1 MNSRIITF
9 MLAICMEEKTILCFF
24 RHIQEHLNNEAEFP
38 KDGQFAEDIQAIENG
53 DDTKG
58 LSNSLD
64 L

>member
-1 MNSRIITF
+1 